1 MENFLKLLLALTFL
15 FGGLANAQQE
25 RGIDKPEAKAYTDV
39 NIAVGAF
46 NAHEKP
52 VQKPILRNQTKL
64 NSFLD
69 FGARATTVYSEDFS
83 GGMGEWIVLGLGEG
97 CWSVQDDSMAGGTS
111 PELTLK
117 WVSGIELNGSSY
129 CMSPVINTEGYAE
142 LALEFKQ
149 QFRIYANSVS
159 LGVYTTIDNGTTWEE
174 IWLDTVST
182 DLLEVKNLF
191 INNAHVGNSNFRF
204 AFVFNGNIYD
214 IQEWTIDDILLINPD
229 EHDLGIIAITPNST
243 IQSDSTVT
251 PKVTVKNFG
260 ANNESSWSLTL
271 TDGNAYTSTVSDIN
285 ILPTETKVI
294 DMDDWTP
301 TEGDYTL
308 TATLTL
314 TGDANESNNT
324 LTQTVSVIEYTKAFA
339 WNIFHQGGVGAE
351 GAGPVNIF
359 LENGVMTQIAID
371 ESYFVTAADYV
382 GDEIY
387 GIRYAD
393 GSTKCPLVKID
404 PTTGAVTEIG
414 GGASYLTGFA
424 YDVTTGTAYVINVY
438 GKLST
443 IDLETG
449 VLTNIGGDFLYAMC
463 LTCDANG
470 NLFSISLDDRTA
482 SIDKATGKCTVIGN
496 LGIDVYYAQDICFDR
511 DNNILYGTLF
521 TASLESGL
529 YTIDLTTGAANL
541 IVEIFDELAGFAI
554 PYTFTGPLAISK
566 IPAVNASKVA
576 VDTEISV
583 TFNVDIT
590 ATDLSGITITPDPGN
605 ISASIDGNKLTIAHD
620 NFANNTIYTV
630 LVPAGTVT
638 DGTSTNENPVSWY
651 FTTEKG
657 VGISDVNVNSVLVY
671 PNPSNGMVN
680 LQVSDKSFVTV
691 VDMLGRVVDTYDVG
705 ANETITFRQSAGIY
719 IIKVESN
726 GRISTH
732 NLIVN

>member
-1 MENFLKLLLALTFL
+1 
-15 FGGLANAQQE
+15 
-25 RGIDKPEAKAYTDV
+25 
-39 NIAVGAF
+39 
-46 NAHEKP
+46 
-52 VQKPILRNQTKL
+52 
-64 NSFLD
+64 
-69 FGARATTVYSEDFS
+69 
-83 GGMGEWIVLGLGEG
+83 
-97 CWSVQDDSMAGGTS
+97 
-111 PELTLK
+111 
-117 WVSGIELNGSSY
+117 
-129 CMSPVINTEGYAE
+129 
-142 LALEFKQ
+142 
-149 QFRIYANSVS
+149 

-174 IWLDTVST
+174 VWLDTVST

-204 AFVFNGNIYD
+204 AFAFNGNIYD

-243 IQSDSTVT
+243 IQSDSSVT
-251 PKVTVKNFG
+251 PRVTVRNFG

-271 TDGNAYTSTVSDIN
+271 TDGNAYTSTVSNIN
-285 ILPTETKVI
+285 ISVTETKVI

-301 TEGDYTL
+301 TEGDYIL

-314 TGDANESNNT
+314 TGDENESNNT

-339 WNIFHQGGVGAE
+339 WNIFHQGGMGAE

-359 LENGVMTQIAID
+359 LENGVMTQIAVD

-387 GIRYAD
+387 GIRYSE
-393 GSTKCPLVKID
+393 GSAKCPLVKVD
-404 PTTGAVTEIG
+404 QTSGVVTEIG

-449 VLTNIGGDFLYAMC
+449 IVTNIGGDFLYAMC

-482 SIDKATGKCTVIGN
+482 SIDKVTGKCTVIGN

-554 PYTFTGPLAISK
+554 PYTFTGPLVLSK
-566 IPAVNASKVA
+566 TPAANATKVA
-576 VDTEISV
+576 VDTEVSV
-583 TFNVDIT
+583 TFDVDIT
-590 ATDLSGITITPDPGN
+590 AVDLSGISITPDPGN
-605 ISASIDGNKLTIAHD
+605 VSASVSDNKLTIIHD
-620 NFANNTIYTV
+620 SLDYQTSYTV
-630 LVPAGTVT
+630 LIQAGTVA
-638 DGTSTNENPVSWY
+638 DGTGTNANPITWS

-657 VGISDVNVNSVLVY
+657 VGISDVYANLVLVY
-671 PNPSNGMVN
+671 PNPSNGTVN
-680 LQVSDKSFVTV
+680 VQVNDKSLVTV
-691 VDMLGRVVDTYDVG
+691 FDMLGRVVATYDVG
-705 ANETITFRQSAGIY
+705 ANETISFTQSPGIY
-719 IIKVESN
+719 ILKVESR
-726 GRISTH
+726 GKVSTH
-732 NLIVN
+732 KLIVE